1 MFGYNNHIVQT
12 DLEEMVCT
20 PIQWF
25 EFQHKTILVTGANGM
40 LATYL
45 IYTFLYLVDK
55 KGMDIKIVALS
66 RSLEKSRNLYKEF
79 LDKPYFIILHQDICN
94 PIEYKGRVD
103 YIYHFA
109 GNASPFYIKHDPVG
123 IVKSNLLGTFNVME
137 LARDKEPLKVIF
149 ASTRE
154 VYGETSYSLLSEN
167 DSFGKIN
174 PLDNRSCYPESK
186 RAAET
191 VLKSYFNQYGVKSV
205 IARIAHSYGPGMK
218 IEHDGR
224 VMSDFVYNAV
234 HCQDIVLLS
243 DGSAVRSFCYI
254 NDAILGLLQ
263 MTLYGCVGEAYN
275 LSNETEPMPIRDVAR
290 LIVNSFPEKNISVK
304 FAGGENKC
312 QEGYCNYLRVAL
324 DTRKI
329 ESLGFAPTVSLKEG
343 IIRTIK
349 SFE

>member
-1 MFGYNNHIVQT
+1 MFGYNNHIVQA
-12 DLEEMVCT
+12 DLQEIACT

-45 IYTFLYLVDK
+45 VYMFLYLADK

-66 RSLEKSRNLYKEF
+66 RSLDKTRELYREF
-79 LDKPYFIILHQDICN
+79 LNKSYFVILHQDICN

-109 GNASPFYIKHDPVG
+109 GNASPFYIKSDPVG

-137 LARDKEPLKVIF
+137 FARDKEPIKVVF
-149 ASTRE
+149 TSTRE
-154 VYGETSYSLLSEN
+154 VYGETSFSLLAED

-191 VLKSYFNQYGVKSV
+191 VLKSYFNQYGIKSV

-218 IEHDGR
+218 IDNDGR

-234 HCQDIVLLS
+234 HGQDIVLLS

-254 NDAILGLLQ
+254 SDAILGLLQ
-263 MTLYGCVGEAYN
+263 ITLYGREGEAYN
-275 LSNETEPMPIRDVAR
+275 LANETEPMLIRDVAR
-290 LIVNSFPEKNISVK
+290 LIADWFPDKHIKVA
-304 FAGGENKC
+304 FAGGEHK
-312 QEGYCNYLRVAL
+312 EIYCNYSRVAL
-324 DTRKI
+324 DTHKI
-329 ESLGFAPTVSLKEG
+329 ESLGFSPQVCLKEG